1 MDTRTI
7 IRRLKPYKNMLLF
20 SLAISAIIGIAMF
33 LLKKDNE
40 VIVVSTLLPILSSI
54 FQILFLEREF
64 AILLSICLILLS
76 VIYYTSFQFFN
87 KSLLTIKTLQKN
99 RNSSYN
105 VFIILLAFI
114 SFITIISIQ
123 Y

>member
-114 SFITIISIQ
+114 SFITIISIL

>member
-87 KSLLTIKTLQKN
+87 K
-99 RNSSYN
+99 
-105 VFIILLAFI
+105 
-114 SFITIISIQ
+114 
-123 Y
+123 